1 MHMEDDWMEKDL
13 MLGSTEE
20 GLLEEKLLGLSVG

>member
-1 MHMEDDWMEKDL
+1 MEDDWMEKDL

-20 GLLEEKLLGLSVG
+20 VLLEEKLLELSVG